1 MQLFFDVFS
10 EKIGVGVWWYQHS
23 VDSQCFGSFDVAG
36 AVVEKE
42 AFGGVELLRIEQKT
56 EYFGLWFQQMYF
68 VREVA
73 FVDELFYLVTFVGD
87 LGAHAVR
94 EVYGVCVA
102 EQQYAE
108 ALVQCAQHVQFFG
121 RYVEQKSVERG
132 VDVVV
137 VNRFADDLSYA
148 VVKFVGGDVAVFELC
163 KDAGLRIVVDETVD
177 VVQSELFESIDAALS
192 VEVDEHTSE
201 VENESCNHKKR
212 SFADKITKNFWLIAK
227 KVVFLQSICEEPLFV
242 VSHRAYS
249 SVG

>member
-1 MQLFFDVFS
+1 
-10 EKIGVGVWWYQHS
+10 
-23 VDSQCFGSFDVAG
+23 
-36 AVVEKE
+36 
-42 AFGGVELLRIEQKT
+42 
-56 EYFGLWFQQMYF
+56 MYF

-94 EVYGVCVA
+94 EVYSVCVA

-108 ALVQCAQHVQFFG
+108 ALAQCAQHVQFFG
-121 RYVEQKSVERG
+121 RDVEQKSVECG

-163 KDAGLRIVVDETVD
+163 KDACLRIVVDETAD

-192 VEVDEHTSE
+192 VEVDEHTAE
-201 VENESCNHKKR
+201 VENERVVIIKNAVLRTKLR
-212 SFADKITKNFWLIAK
+212 KIF
-227 KVVFLQSICEEPLFV
+227 
-242 VSHRAYS
+242 
-249 SVG
+249 G